1 MNIQDIIEAA
11 TPGPWRY
18 CGAGAWEHTRCDAEQ
33 PYPSEDPRLGGASD
47 ADARFIATF
56 DPEHVAL
63 MEAVCEAEDNGT
75 DDELTA
81 AGAALQAYRKER
93 GL

>member
-1 MNIQDIIEAA
+1 MSTRDIIEAA

-63 MEAVCEAEDNGT
+63 MEAVCDAAKRN
-75 DDELTA
+75 DDELTT